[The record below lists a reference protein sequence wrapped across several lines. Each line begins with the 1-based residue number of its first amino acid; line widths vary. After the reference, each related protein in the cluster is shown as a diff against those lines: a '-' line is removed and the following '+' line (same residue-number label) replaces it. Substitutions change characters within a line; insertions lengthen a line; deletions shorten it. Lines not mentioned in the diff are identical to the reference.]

1 MAAGTFPEAKKRR
14 RKRSGFDQF
23 ASYVFKRWRQGER
36 NGIVLWRELLA
47 QGAPFSERTLYRY
60 LEVLKQIEV
69 NIASL
74 HRLQKFTSS
83 TAVWLFVQD
92 PCKLDEIEQEALA
105 AFRQVSP
112 TLSCAYDLIQYFLLM
127 VHRREGAR

>member
-14 RKRSGFDQF
+14 WKRSSFDQF
-23 ASYVFKRWRQGER
+23 EPYVFKGER
-36 NGIVLWRELLA
+36 NGIVLWCELLA
-47 QGAPFSERTLYRY
+47 QGAPFSERMLYRY
-60 LEVLKQIEV
+60 LEVLEQIEV

-74 HRLQKFTSS
+74 HRLQKFTAN

-127 VHRREGAR
+127 VHRQEGAR